1 MFNNI
6 LNKLAFT
13 FVGIILLVI
22 ITSVVQLAYTSSKN
36 AKEVQRLTAVLQA
49 KDIELNALQTS
60 IQIEQDVAYAAEQE
74 NTALKLLNSKYLVA
88 YEELQTKEKKTTV
101 AAVAK
106 TGKAK
111 QKVIEIIEAK
121 TNQSVLTL
129 DRQIDVSG
137 IADSQEVADFIQA
150 QVQESNIVILSLHDH
165 RCLIQEAEES
175 QFGNNPQ
182 ACSLQ
187 AL

>member
-13 FVGIILLVI
+13 FVGIVLLVI

-88 YEELQTKEKKTTV
+88 YEELQTKEKKTTHYTQKPTTSH
-101 AAVAK
+101 K
-106 TGKAK
+106 T
-111 QKVIEIIEAK
+111 
-121 TNQSVLTL
+121 
-129 DRQIDVSG
+129 
-137 IADSQEVADFIQA
+137 
-150 QVQESNIVILSLHDH
+150 
-165 RCLIQEAEES
+165 
-175 QFGNNPQ
+175 
-182 ACSLQ
+182 
-187 AL
+187 

>member
-22 ITSVVQLAYTSSKN
+22 ISSVVQLAYTSSKN
-36 AKEVQRLTAVLQA
+36 VKEVQRLTALVQS
-49 KDIELNALQTS
+49 KDIELSTLQTS
-60 IQIEQDVAYAAEQE
+60 IQIEQDVLYAAEQE
-74 NTALKLLNSKYLVA
+74 NTALRLLNSKYLVA
-88 YEELQTKEKKTTV
+88 YEELQVKDKKTTV

-106 TGKAK
+106 TSKAK
-111 QKVIEIIEAK
+111 QKVIEVIEAK
-121 TNQSVLTL
+121 TNQPVLTL
-129 DRQIDVSG
+129 DRQIDLSG
-137 IADSQEVADFIQA
+137 IADSKEVAEFIQA
-150 QVQESNIVILSLHDH
+150 QIQESNNVILSLHDH

-175 QFGNNPQ
+175 QFGSNPQ

-187 AL
+187 TL